1 VTTGDRTRRGA
12 RIATILVTALLG
24 ALVLLLQTSG
34 LGPVPALGPVLDP
47 TTGVLNLGA
56 RAALP
61 TSATLHPA
69 GIPDL
74 ATVRFGSQGIA
85 EIHADSQ
92 AALWYTMGYVEGRN
106 RLFEMDLL
114 RREAGGTL
122 AAVLGPSYL
131 ASDEFELR
139 LGLARAAARNLAAL
153 PAKDRQILDV
163 FSAGVNAARSYDLAH
178 HALPP
183 EFRLL
188 GYVPAP
194 WQPVDSMLVQEFLTQ
209 DLNYTQ
215 EAVDASILV
224 AHLGYRA
231 TMQIFPLFAANG
243 QHPYDTG
250 PYTGA
255 NALPADP
262 SARIGA
268 KLLASLDQLAAPP
281 PGVPSYALHLF
292 SDSNNWAIAPSHSAT
307 GHVIVAGDPHLTQT
321 LPAIWYWVQASAP
334 GISFTGV
341 AVPGLPIILIGRN
354 AHIAWSETDVEDQ
367 ATFFYHEITS
377 PSHPGEYL
385 FDGTWHRF
393 QNVTYHIKVKGA
405 KTKTL
410 VVHITNNGP
419 IMTIRGDAV
428 AVWWLGDKVSKDFE
442 SLMGVLNATNW
453 HQFVA
458 ALSLWRAPA
467 QNFVYGDNHGNIGMI
482 SAGAYPQ
489 FKRGDPWLVMSGSGG
504 EEPSGYIPYP
514 DVPHA
519 YNPPTGFVFS
529 ANQRPVTAAY
539 PYYVGTSFDFYSNGF
554 RADEIHHVLAHT
566 PKVTVADV
574 ERLQSS
580 VTDYLATKLVPWLV
594 ASFHGVHPS
603 PAVAQAVTRLA
614 HWNDSM
620 GVHSVAASLWWTF
633 LGNDLRDTF
642 GPLFAAHHV
651 PEPKGSALALTQ
663 LNTPLLEDLQHDDL
677 ADPHAAIFTPPGST
691 TPRSAQ
697 TVARIALDQSVAEL
711 AHQLGPNE
719 STWQWGRL
727 HFRQFQSLTGVRALG
742 YGPRGSSGDDWTVDA
757 AEGNL
762 LAHVGP
768 SWRMIVAFGDKGLAI
783 YPGGQSENPLSPW
796 YENLIPYWWSGHY
809 LPFGLAPRS
818 SIATWRL
825 EPE

>member
-1 VTTGDRTRRGA
+1 VW
-12 RIATILVTALLG
+12 IAVVALTVLVG
-24 ALVLLLQTSG
+24 ALVLLLQARG
-34 LGPVPALGPVLDP
+34 FGPVPPLGPVLDP
-47 TTGVLNLGA
+47 TTGAFDLGA

-61 TSATLHPA
+61 TSATLQPP
-69 GIPDL
+69 GMPDA
-74 ATVRFGSQGIA
+74 ATVRFTSHGIA
-85 EIHADSQ
+85 EIHANSQ
-92 AALWYTMGYVEGRN
+92 AALWYTMGYVEGRT

-122 AAVLGPSYL
+122 AAVLGSSYL

-209 DLNYTQ
+209 DLDYTQ

-224 AHLGYRA
+224 AHLGYREA
-231 TMQIFPLFAANG
+231 MSLFPLYAANG

-250 PYTGA
+250 PYTPA

-262 SARIGA
+262 PITIGPR
-268 KLLASLDQLAAPP
+268 LLASLEELAAPP

-292 SDSNNWAIAPSHSAT
+292 SDSNNWAIAPSRSAT

-321 LPAIWYWVQASAP
+321 LPAIWYWVQAHAP
-334 GISFTGV
+334 GISFAGV
-341 AVPGLPIILIGRN
+341 TVPGLPIVLIGRN

-393 QNVTYHIKVKGA
+393 RNVTYHIKVKGA
-405 KTKTL
+405 PTKTI
-410 VVHITNNGP
+410 VVHLTNNGP
-419 IMTIRGDAV
+419 IMTIHGDAV
-428 AVWWLGDKVSKDFE
+428 AVWWLGDKVSKDLE
-442 SLMGVLNATNW
+442 SLLGVLTAHDW

-467 QNFVYGDNHGNIGMI
+467 QNFVYGDDQGNIGMI

-489 FKRGDPWLVMSGSGG
+489 FTRGDPWLVMSGAGG

-519 YNPPTGFVFS
+519 YDPPTGFVFS
-529 ANQRPVTAAY
+529 ANQRPVTPAY
-539 PYYVGTSFDFYSNGF
+539 PYYVGTAFDFYSNGF
-554 RADEIHHVLAHT
+554 RADEIHHVLART

-574 ERLQSS
+574 ERLQNS

-594 ASFHGVHPS
+594 ASFDGVHPP
-603 PAVAQAVTRLA
+603 PAVAAAVARLA
-614 HWNDSM
+614 RWNDSM

-633 LGNDLRDTF
+633 LGDDLRDTF

-651 PEPKGSALALTQ
+651 PEPKGSALALSQ
-663 LNTPLLEDLQHDDL
+663 LNTPLLEDLEHDDL

-691 TPRSAQ
+691 TPRSARE
-697 TVARIALDQSVAEL
+697 VARLALGQAVSQL
-711 AHQLGPNE
+711 ARQLGGNI

-727 HFRQFQSLTGVRALG
+727 HFRQFESLTGVTALG

-768 SWRMIVAFGDKGLAI
+768 SWRMIVAFGDRGLAI

-796 YENLIPYWWSGHY
+796 YENLIPYWWSGRY
-809 LPFGLAPRS
+809 LPFGMAPRP

-825 EPE
+825 EPA